1 MASTGEER
9 ATRAFRARFHAEPTV
24 VARAPGRVNL
34 IGEHVDY
41 NEGFVL
47 PAAIDRAAWVAAAP
61 TDGDAVTIE
70 AVDFAESV
78 SFDVDE
84 TNEKRNI
91 RGEPLPRWALYAAGV
106 ANELARRGHRVRA
119 IDAALASDVPIGA
132 GLSSSAAI
140 EVAFA
145 TVWRRLG
152 DLAIDSLELAKLCQ
166 QAENGYVGV
175 RCGLMDQFVS
185 VHGEA
190 GHALLLDCRSLASK
204 TVRLPQDVRLVVADS
219 KVRREL
225 AASEF
230 NVRRRECELAV
241 EGLRAVLPGIR
252 SLRDVSPEDLERHGG
267 VLGET
272 LRRRARHVVGEIA
285 RVRDVIPAIERGD
298 AIALGAAMIAAH
310 QSGRHLY
317 EVSCHELDVL
327 VDTAITLDGCY
338 GARLTGAGFGG
349 CTVSLVAMHEAERFV
364 TKLGDAYRAATG
376 ITPELWLC
384 SAAAGAG
391 VTARRSA

>member
-9 ATRAFRARFHAEPTV
+9 AIAAFRGRFAKEPVV

-61 TDGDAVTIE
+61 AAADVTTIE
-70 AVDFAESV
+70 AVDFSEIARFDPASV
-78 SFDVDE
+78 A
-84 TNEKRNI
+84 EKRDH
-91 RGEPLPRWALYAAGV
+91 GGAPLPRWGLYAAGV
-106 ANELARRGHRVRA
+106 AHELGRRGHRVTA

-145 TVWRRLG
+145 VAWRQLG
-152 DLAIDSLELAKLCQ
+152 GLAIDRRELAEVCQ
-166 QAENGYVGV
+166 QAESAYVGV
-175 RCGLMDQFVS
+175 RCGIMDQFVS

-190 GHALLLDCRSLASK
+190 GHALFLDCRSLAWK
-204 TVRLPQDVRLVVADS
+204 PVRLPRDVRLVIADT

-230 NVRRRECELAV
+230 NVRRRECELVV
-241 EGLRAVLPGIR
+241 ESLRRVLPGIR
-252 SLRDVSPEDLERHGG
+252 SLRDVSIDDLERHEE
-267 VLGET
+267 VLDER

-285 RVRDVIPAIERGD
+285 RVRDVIPAVERGD

-310 QSGRHLY
+310 QSGRYLY
-317 EVSCHELDVL
+317 EVSCDELDLL
-327 VDTAITLDGCY
+327 VDTAVTLEGCY

-349 CTVSLVAMHEAERFV
+349 CTVSLVAASAAERFV
-364 TKLGDAYRAATG
+364 AALGDAYRAATG

-384 SAAAGAG
+384 SAAEGAG
-391 VTARRSA
+391 VTARRAA